1 MDIAFVLKVIWAF
14 ALIGLI
20 LVGMIYVGR
29 AVQRGRLV
37 SGNLGRRLVST
48 IESTALA
55 QNVTVHVVR
64 VGDKY
69 FLVGG
74 GSAGVN
80 LLSELAAE
88 EIEPYIEAQR
98 IALLA
103 QRETLRRPFS
113 RFRKS

>member
-1 MDIAFVLKVIWAF
+1 MNIAFVLQVIWAL
-14 ALIGLI
+14 ALVAML
-20 LVGMIYVGR
+20 LVGMMYVAR
-29 AVQRGRLV
+29 ALQRGRLV
-37 SGNLGRRLVST
+37 TSMGRRLVST

-55 QNVTVHVVR
+55 QNVAVHVVR

-74 GSAGVN
+74 GTAGVS
-80 LLSELAAE
+80 LLAELPAN

-98 IALLA
+98 AALVA
-103 QRETLRRPFS
+103 QRTTLMRPFE

>member
-1 MDIAFVLKVIWAF
+1 MNIAFVLQVIWAF
-14 ALIGLI
+14 ALVALL
-20 LVGMIYVGR
+20 LVGMMYVAR
-29 AVQRGRLV
+29 ALQRGRLV
-37 SGNLGRRLVST
+37 TSVGRRLVST

-74 GSAGVN
+74 GAAGVS
-80 LLSELAAE
+80 LLAELPAN

-98 IALLA
+98 AALAA
-103 QRETLRRPFS
+103 QRSTLMRPFE